1 MLKIKIVI
9 ADDHKIIRDG
19 LCSLLQKHPN
29 LEVVAEV
36 ANGNEA
42 VEVTKLLK
50 PDVAII
56 DISMPGL
63 NGIEATKRIVGQ
75 NPLVKVIGLS
85 MHSDPEYILGML
97 DAGAKGYLHKEC
109 AFGELVQAINAVIQN
124 KSYLSPSITS
134 IVINCLSELRD
145 SKDSKEVTK
154 LTEREREILQLISEG
169 HSSKAI
175 SASLKLSM
183 KTVASHRQNIM
194 DKLNCHDVVQLTKYA
209 IRSGITT
216 ADI

>member
-1 MLKIKIVI
+1 
-9 ADDHKIIRDG
+9 
-19 LCSLLQKHPN
+19 
-29 LEVVAEV
+29 
-36 ANGNEA
+36 
-42 VEVTKLLK
+42 
-50 PDVAII
+50 
-56 DISMPGL
+56 
-63 NGIEATKRIVGQ
+63 
-75 NPLVKVIGLS
+75 
-85 MHSDPEYILGML
+85 MHSDPDYILGML
-97 DAGAKGYLHKEC
+97 DAGAKGYLLKEC

-134 IVINCLSELRD
+134 IVINCLSELRH
-145 SKDSKEVTK
+145 SKDSKKVTK
-154 LTEREREILQLISEG
+154 LIEREREILQLISEG

-194 DKLNCHDVVQLTKYA
+194 DKLNCHDVVQVTKYA